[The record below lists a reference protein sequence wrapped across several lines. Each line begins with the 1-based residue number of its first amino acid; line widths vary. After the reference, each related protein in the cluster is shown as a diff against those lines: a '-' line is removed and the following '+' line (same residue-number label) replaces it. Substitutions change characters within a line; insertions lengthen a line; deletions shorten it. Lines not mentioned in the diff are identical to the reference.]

1 MPSFA
6 TESPLDYKIK
16 KAVIY
21 DSINLLNL
29 SLKRKQ
35 RLKNQKKQELQK
47 RLLKPQNINL
57 QLLDKVRQQA
67 KTNEEHIN
75 RALMDKVAWKAHL
88 K

>member
-35 RLKNQKKQELQK
+35 RLKNMKK
-47 RLLKPQNINL
+47 
-57 QLLDKVRQQA
+57 
-67 KTNEEHIN
+67 
-75 RALMDKVAWKAHL
+75 
-88 K
+88 